1 MSKKLSKYIAV
12 FDYFDKSLIVLFV
25 TSGSISIALFATVI
39 GAPVGIASASVSFT
53 FSLTLGIIKKL
64 WKTTQNKKK
73 KQYKIAILAKIKLNS
88 IKSTIP
94 KLS

>member
-64 WKTTQNKKK
+64 
-73 KQYKIAILAKIKLNS
+73 
-88 IKSTIP
+88 
-94 KLS
+94 

>member
-25 TSGSISIALFATVI
+25 TSGSISFALFATVI

-64 WKTTQNKKK
+64 WKTTRNKKK